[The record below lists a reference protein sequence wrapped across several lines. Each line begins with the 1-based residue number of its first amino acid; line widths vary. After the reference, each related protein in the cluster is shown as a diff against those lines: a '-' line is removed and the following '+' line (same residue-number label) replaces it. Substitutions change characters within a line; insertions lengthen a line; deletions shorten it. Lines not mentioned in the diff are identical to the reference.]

1 LFVGL
6 GVVLGVA
13 LAIVWMRHE
22 VERTR
27 FRTQGFPEPGALS
40 TNQPAN

>member
-6 GVVLGVA
+6 GVGLGVL
-13 LAIVWMRHE
+13 LAFVWMRHE

-27 FRTQGFPEPGALS
+27 FRTQGFPEAGITR
-40 TNQPAN
+40 TNFPAD